1 MINIAFA
8 EDQLLFRK
16 GMMSLLSTL
25 MNMQVLIEVN
35 NGQEL
40 LDAIAASK
48 EPIHVALID
57 INMPQLNGID
67 TLKEM
72 RLRYPAI
79 KNIILT
85 VHEEDK
91 FIHKLIEEGANAYLA
106 KNTQPTEL
114 EKAITAVVDH
124 DYYFN
129 ENTMQV
135 MRNYKPPKSQ
145 KNSLHNVNDLT
156 NREKEILQY
165 ICREY
170 TGPEIAEKLFITE
183 STVNGHRNNLLAKT
197 EARNTAGLVLFAIK
211 NNLFDPDFR

>member
-25 MNMQVLIEVN
+25 KNMQVCIEVN

-40 LDAIAASK
+40 MDAIAVSK

-57 INMPQLNGID
+57 INMPVMNGID

-72 RLRYPAI
+72 RNRFPAI

-106 KNTQPTEL
+106 KNTQPAEL
-114 EKAITAVVDH
+114 EKAISAVVDH

-129 ENTMQV
+129 EHTMQV
-135 MRNYKPPKSQ
+135 VRNYKPAKSQ
-145 KNSLHNVNDLT
+145 KNNLQNVQDLT
-156 NREKEILQY
+156 NREKEILHY
-165 ICREY
+165 ICREF
-170 TGPEIAEKLFITE
+170 TSPEIAEKLFISE

-197 EARNTAGLVLFAIK
+197 NARNTAGLVLFAIK
-211 NNLFDPDFR
+211 NNLFDPDFK

>member
-25 MNMQVLIEVN
+25 KNMQVCIEVN

-40 LDAIAASK
+40 MDAIAVSK

-57 INMPQLNGID
+57 INMPVMNGID

-72 RLRYPAI
+72 RNRFPAI

-106 KNTQPTEL
+106 KNTQPAEL
-114 EKAITAVVDH
+114 EKAISAVVDH

-129 ENTMQV
+129 EHTMQV
-135 MRNYKPPKSQ
+135 VRNYKPAKSQ
-145 KNSLHNVNDLT
+145 KNNLQNVQDLT
-156 NREKEILQY
+156 NREKEILHY
-165 ICREY
+165 ICREF
-170 TGPEIAEKLFITE
+170 TSPEIAEKLFISE

-197 EARNTAGLVLFAIK
+197 NARNTAGLVLFAIK
-211 NNLFDPDFR
+211 NDLFDPDFK

>member
-25 MNMQVLIEVN
+25 KNMQVLIEVN

-67 TLKEM
+67 TLKEI

>member
-25 MNMQVLIEVN
+25 KNMQVCIEVN

-40 LDAIAASK
+40 MDAIAVSK

-57 INMPQLNGID
+57 INMPVMNGID

-72 RLRYPAI
+72 RNRFPAI

-106 KNTQPTEL
+106 KNTQPAEL
-114 EKAITAVVDH
+114 ERAISAVVDH

-129 ENTMQV
+129 EHTMQV
-135 MRNYKPPKSQ
+135 VRNYKPAKSQ
-145 KNSLHNVNDLT
+145 KNNLQNVQDLT
-156 NREKEILQY
+156 NREKEILHY
-165 ICREY
+165 ICREF
-170 TGPEIAEKLFITE
+170 TSPEIAEKLFISE

-197 EARNTAGLVLFAIK
+197 NARNTAGLVLFAIK
-211 NNLFDPDFR
+211 NNLFDPDFK